1 MSGSKKTTLNGNRIS
16 RRQMLSYGLAGMVGV
31 AGGLGPTSAFGDT
44 NKMHG
49 TKTRGRAAPLQ
60 CSFCDKHERDA
71 EYLIVQDEVGICEAC
86 VAICS
91 SIISVHDAT
100 KNQKRLAL
108 DDDEESMIPH
118 RAMP

>member
-1 MSGSKKTTLNGNRIS
+1 MSGSKTTLNGSRIS
-16 RRQMLSYGLAGMVGV
+16 RRQMLSYGLVGMVGV
-31 AGGLGPTSAFGDT
+31 AGGSWPVSAFGDA
-44 NKMHG
+44 NKMHATQIG
-49 TKTRGRAAPLQ
+49 GRSAPLR

-71 EYLIVQDEVGICEAC
+71 EYLIVHDEVGICEAC

-100 KNQKRLAL
+100 KNQERLAL